1 MKLISVFFL
10 FVFNFVWPA
19 VKTKFLRLL
28 IALISITVFPVLAQ
42 EARKQNLVSVETRVK
57 TWDRSQDTA
66 TLNPQ
71 KTEVLRRPA
80 IKHVPFE
87 MLDYRT
93 KTPKPMKAD
102 ELMEPFPDGRKQMTA
117 GEYYKEL
124 NRIEKDLNTIGH
136 TLRDKDKK
144 SILIGRTL
152 HDKNLIA
159 RQSQD
164 LKRRLKPRTPINVLT
179 EPLEKPRRIQVRKA
193 AVPFGKRSE
202 FIETPVN
209 PIIPVVFIKTASP
222 FAANPADAA
231 RSSNFQSY
239 TGARNSGEIPGTPAY
254 EQKLLNT
261 PNQLSIDIPIDKFL
275 LQNPEHFNLG
285 FGDPSIVA
293 AGFSAWVEHSLNGD
307 DVTMGAFANGGMSLI
322 GRNFNL
328 LDAAAW
334 ATSGPTRNAADG
346 HVVVLGQNL
355 LAPFHI
361 DQAGPIDKVLDHQ
374 AKSVEQSVKFHMV
387 IGIIPIAVA
396 IGGRGEVG
404 YDARLVVR
412 NRSVQVEFDPYVEV
426 AGFVEAGVDIVI
438 AGAGIYGNFVIIK
451 DTVYVWGHMGF
462 KGKIPPP
469 LSEPGFPTTLNGST
483 LRLYDAATRPQ
494 FYFGFGADNYIEL
507 FSGSVGVYAYIY
519 VPDCCVPPWTKL
531 EYRHDLVS
539 WTGPHSGP
547 DRIFGTDEVPLYL
560 TRPLTQQELIDLKR
574 QVELGRGF
582 GKNVKEKLPA
592 ANTPAGTFGKS
603 PGFASKSETVTSAN
617 SAFTNRPASTFNPAP
632 GNATA
637 TVNATPFASNS
648 NARAQALTPAH
659 TLSNAPFKILPAL
672 PPKGSFT
679 EQSLANK
686 LEPNSN
692 RLGGDYASGN
702 VASAQICQLVC
713 SHDAQCKSWTFDIQ
727 NQGQCLL
734 KNVVPAR
741 IKSASAI
748 SGIK

>member
-1 MKLISVFFL
+1 MKIKFSFL
-10 FVFNFVWPA
+10 
-19 VKTKFLRLL
+19 LL
-28 IALISITVFPVLAQ
+28 ALISIVAVPALAQ
-42 EARKQNLVSVETRVK
+42 DVRKQNLVGVETRLK
-57 TWDRSQDTA
+57 TWDKSQDTA
-66 TLNPQ
+66 QLPPQ
-71 KTEVLRRPA
+71 KTEVLRRPP

-102 ELMEPFPDGRKQMTA
+102 ELMAPFPDGRRQMTA

-124 NRIEKDLNTIGH
+124 NRIEKDLNGIGH

-152 HDKNLIA
+152 HDKNLIT
-159 RQSQD
+159 RQTQD
-164 LKRRLKPRTPINVLT
+164 IKRRLKPRTPINILT
-179 EPLEKPRRIQVRKA
+179 EPLEKPRHIQIRKSP
-193 AVPFGKRSE
+193 VPLGKRTQLL
-202 FIETPVN
+202 ETPVN
-209 PIIPVVFIKTASP
+209 PVIPVVFMKTASP
-222 FAANPADAA
+222 FGANPGET
-231 RSSNFQSY
+231 F
-239 TGARNSGEIPGTPAY
+239 RNENNPSFSQVYKSGVVPGTPAY
-254 EQKLLNT
+254 EQNLLNGQI
-261 PNQLSIDIPIDKFL
+261 PLSKDIPIDKFL

-293 AGFSAWVEHSLNGD
+293 AGFSAWVEHSLTGD

-322 GRNFNL
+322 GQNFNL

-451 DTVYVWGHMGF
+451 DTVHVWGQMGF
-462 KGKIPPP
+462 KGKVPPP
-469 LSEPGFPTTLNGST
+469 LSEPGFPSTLNGST

-507 FSGSVGVYAYIY
+507 FSGSVGIYAYIY
-519 VPDCCVPPWTKL
+519 VPDCCFPPWTKL

-582 GKNVKEKLPA
+582 GKLAKEKLPA

-617 SAFTNRPASTFNPAP
+617 SAFANRPASTFNPAP
-632 GNATA
+632 GNASATA
-637 TVNATPFASNS
+637 NASPFATNS
-648 NARAQALTPAH
+648 NAKAQALAPVR
-659 TLSNAPFKILPAL
+659 TLSNAPFKTLPAL

-686 LEPNSN
+686 LEANSN

-713 SHDAQCKSWTFDIQ
+713 SHEAQCKSWTFDGQ